1 MGEMERFENLLE
13 EKLVPNRILR
23 KGEVVRGRIVK
34 IDDRTAYIDVGYKVE
49 AIMPKEELPPQTKEG
64 DEIKG
69 ILVRFSGGVPIL
81 SFQKYLKERLYGF
94 LKSAQEK
101 GKFVEGR
108 VEEILDDA
116 YVVNISGLKA
126 ILPKSE
132 ARQGL
137 RKNSRVVAK
146 IKELSDT
153 KEGLKIVLTEKDFI
167 ELIKK
172 RKKERILKQLKV
184 GDVIEGR
191 VIKIDPEK
199 GVTLLIKN
207 ALRAFLP
214 KEELSWGRDKNP
226 YNYTEVGERL
236 KVRVKRIPK
245 DGEFIFVSLRELK
258 PNPWEKAKEVIS
270 KGKVMSGKVV
280 DLTEK
285 GVIVELFEGLEG
297 FVPKDEVSYD
307 GSMPKKW
314 ENVNVK
320 VLEFNPKAQRLIL
333 SIKETLPKPW
343 EEYIKNHPVGSK
355 VKGIVQRFE
364 KASAIIDLGDVKG
377 IIHRSDLSWGRPKR
391 VEDVL
396 TIGEEREF
404 LVLGLEGKF
413 VKLGLKQLQENP
425 WELFLKKYKVGDRV
439 KLKVVSVHPFG
450 AFLEFP
456 EGVEGL
462 LPVSEMDNAKDI
474 KVGDEVEVR
483 IIDIVPHS
491 KVTLSAKEEI
501 RAEDI
506 VSEGGESGFTLG
518 ELLKK
523 KIKL

>member
-1 MGEMERFENLLE
+1 MGEMEKFENLLE
-13 EKLVPNRILR
+13 EKLVLKRTLR
-23 KGEVVRGRIVK
+23 KGEVVSGKIVK

-49 AIMPKEELPPQTKEG
+49 AIMPREELPLQAKEG

-69 ILVRFSGGVPIL
+69 TLVKFSAGVPVL
-81 SFQKYLKERLYGF
+81 SFQRYLKERLYGF

-101 GKFVEGR
+101 GKFVRGK

-132 ARQGL
+132 ARRGL

-146 IKELSDT
+146 IRELSDT
-153 KEGLKIVLTEKDFI
+153 KEGLKIVLSEKDFI
-167 ELIKK
+167 EISKG
-172 RKKERILKQLKV
+172 RKKERILERLKV

-199 GVTLLIKN
+199 GVTLLIKDV
-207 ALRAFLP
+207 LRAFLP

-236 KVRVKRIPK
+236 RVKVKRISREK
-245 DGEFIFVSLRELK
+245 EFIFVSLRELK
-258 PNPWEKAKEVIS
+258 PNPWEKAKEVITE
-270 KGKVMSGKVV
+270 GKVMSGKVV
-280 DLTEK
+280 DITEK

-320 VLEFNPKAQRLIL
+320 VLEFNPRVKKLIL

-355 VKGIVQRFE
+355 VKGIVQKFE
-364 KASAIIDLGDVKG
+364 KASAIVDLGEVKG

-404 LVLGLEGKF
+404 VVLGLEGKF

-425 WELFLKKYKVGDRV
+425 WELFLKKYKVGDKV
-439 KLKVVSVHPFG
+439 KLKVVSVHSFG

-462 LPVSEMDNAKDI
+462 LPFSEMGDIKDI

-491 KVTLSAKEEI
+491 KVTLSAKEETKV
-501 RAEDI
+501 EDI